1 MLVAQTAKQRP
12 QNNDKI
18 LCPSLH
24 KHKLDHRLEQ
34 SQHWGRRVPRSAE
47 APCKLPPAPPRCPS
61 PARLWCIS
69 NVTPFHLHLA
79 LTSRSFIQ
87 LLHPKSNL
95 RLIKKGKNIRNVQSL
110 NEIPILLLPNLL
122 LIAEHRKHPRSKRLE
137 NGLKQSP
144 SSSFCVKIR
153 PVFGW
158 QKQTYSRPFPS
169 FPTPVPALCTAQTLP
184 LLHYR
189 TANHKEESKAD
200 FF

>member
-137 NGLKQSP
+137 NGLKQITFLLLLCKDQTSFWMAKANLFEALSIFPNSCPSP
-144 SSSFCVKIR
+144 L
-153 PVFGW
+153 
-158 QKQTYSRPFPS
+158 YSPDPS
-169 FPTPVPALCTAQTLP
+169 LASLP
-184 LLHYR
+184 YR
-189 TANHKEESKAD
+189 KSQGRVQS
-200 FF
+200 